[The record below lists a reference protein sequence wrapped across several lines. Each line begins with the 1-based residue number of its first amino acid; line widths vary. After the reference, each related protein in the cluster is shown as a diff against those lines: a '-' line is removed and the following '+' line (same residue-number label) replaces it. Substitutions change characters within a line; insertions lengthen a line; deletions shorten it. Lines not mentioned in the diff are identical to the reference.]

1 MQSVTMALYSFS
13 LHLFLLLFFIL
24 SSARASKADFELTQ
38 DVIARQE
45 ADRVIRLPGQPE
57 VTFKQYAGYVTVNE
71 SHGRALFYWF
81 FEAIENPEEKPLLLW
96 LNGGPGCSSIGYGE
110 AEELGPFFPK
120 RGGQELQFNPHTWNN
135 VANLLFL
142 ESPVGV
148 GFSYSNTTSDLREL
162 GDKVTAQDSY
172 IFLVRWFQRFPQFK
186 SHEFY
191 ISGES
196 YAGHYVPQLAEV
208 IYDSNKK
215 VSKKDYINFKGFI
228 IGNALLDDETD
239 QKGMIDYAWD
249 HAVISDRLYHD
260 IKQKCNFSEEHPSPD
275 CKDALHQYFGVYR
288 IIDMYSL
295 YSPRC
300 VNSNFS
306 DLRDRPVIHGN
317 MAPQLLS
324 KFADWHQRP
333 AGYDPCASDYT
344 EIYLNGPA
352 VQAALHANVT
362 KIPYPWTH
370 CSEHITLWTDAPQSI
385 LPIIKKLIAGGI
397 RIWVFSGDTDGRI
410 PVTATRYTLNKL
422 GLNTIEEWTPWYHG
436 KQVAGWT
443 IVYDGLTFVTVR
455 GAGHQVPTFK
465 PKQSLTLIKRFLE
478 NKKLSSEAF

>member
-208 IYDSNKK
+208 IYDGNKK
-215 VSKKDYINFKGFI
+215 LSKKDYINFKGFI

-344 EIYLNGPA
+344 EIYLNRPA